1 MHTHTHASTH
11 TRTHAHAHAHAHARR
26 RRRRRTHVHA
36 HARTCTHRADSVW
49 SKTVLASYLYE
60 LMGQSNSY
68 AGYVEAAQG
77 IASLVV
83 ALPVGWL
90 ADRGSKSRIIA
101 AGGVLLPVAVAATSF
116 AVVYGVEHQDDQRS
130 SFFMFVGALALWGAV
145 QSIQN
150 GPAQALY
157 ADSTAAGERSRYYMI
172 SYVLYLCASV
182 LGPVDQHVDSAMQL
196 RRGSLPWA
204 CGAGSPGCWLR
215 FAHET
220 SSGAAEGS
228 RGGCGAAVWRGRSR
242 RFCGSQRS
250 QVLTISLFIAHGDT
264 WDLVSLRNVFLVG
277 MGLELFAGLA
287 MLGFRD
293 DCALEPV
300 ARALTSTAAGSTPAA
315 GSTLAA
321 AAPAAAASV
330 GTDARAADDF
340 VAPDPAGATAGA
352 TADAVGP
359 ASHSHV
365 WLVPYILFSSSV
377 LLGLASGMTIKF
389 FPLFF
394 KNECGMSPV
403 AVQLIYAVLPLVL
416 AAFSRLGTA
425 LAMRIGRVQT
435 MVSLKVLGIGL
446 LVTMALLVDWVK
458 GGETGGGAAAQEG
471 TLVEQELAGDG
482 GSGGARWLRVGVIVV
497 VYLIRTGV
505 MNCTYPLNTSIMMD
519 YCPKDQRARWT
530 SLQSVVRFGWCGS
543 AAAGGVLAD
552 AYGYSFTFL
561 ITAGVQAAATALLA
575 TLILLV
581 PRAEGPPQHK
591 ADGDAGEGG
600 GAEGDAAASAPPE
613 VVVTPLCAPAVG
625 LRAGGCGGS
634 VQSEVIRQPEPR
646 RG

>member
-1 MHTHTHASTH
+1 M
-11 TRTHAHAHAHAHARR
+11 
-26 RRRRRTHVHA
+26 
-36 HARTCTHRADSVW
+36 
-49 SKTVLASYLYE
+49 LASYLYE

-321 AAPAAAASV
+321 AAPAAAA
-330 GTDARAADDF
+330 A
-340 VAPDPAGATAGA
+340 VAYALRQRLAPMAN
-352 TADAVGP
+352 
-359 ASHSHV
+359 
-365 WLVPYILFSSSV
+365 PYPNYNPNYISF
-377 LLGLASGMTIKF
+377 
-389 FPLFF
+389 
-394 KNECGMSPV
+394 
-403 AVQLIYAVLPLVL
+403 
-416 AAFSRLGTA
+416 
-425 LAMRIGRVQT
+425 
-435 MVSLKVLGIGL
+435 
-446 LVTMALLVDWVK
+446 
-458 GGETGGGAAAQEG
+458 
-471 TLVEQELAGDG
+471 
-482 GSGGARWLRVGVIVV
+482 
-497 VYLIRTGV
+497 
-505 MNCTYPLNTSIMMD
+505 
-519 YCPKDQRARWT
+519 DQ
-530 SLQSVVRFGWCGS
+530 QQ
-543 AAAGGVLAD
+543 
-552 AYGYSFTFL
+552 Y
-561 ITAGVQAAATALLA
+561 
-575 TLILLV
+575 
-581 PRAEGPPQHK
+581 
-591 ADGDAGEGG
+591 
-600 GAEGDAAASAPPE
+600 
-613 VVVTPLCAPAVG
+613 
-625 LRAGGCGGS
+625 
-634 VQSEVIRQPEPR
+634 
-646 RG
+646 